1 MKAGTGA
8 CVTFDVDL
16 DAYTMEAVYG
26 ASYIFLDRY
35 YLSMER
41 PSKKALRVTIRPKD
55 GGATDPVAIEGAFK
69 NELLNQAL
77 RETIAARNAKLRE
90 YIIGRA
96 LYGAE
101 TAADA
106 GAKGYTDDPLGIAVP
121 WEQKYGPAGAPAD
134 RGKK

>member
-16 DAYTMEAVYG
+16 DAYSMEAAYG
-26 ASYIFLDRY
+26 AAYIFLDRY

-41 PSKKALRVTIRPKD
+41 PAKKALRVTIRPKD
-55 GGATDPVAIEGAFK
+55 GSAADPVALEGAFK

-106 GAKGYTDDPLGIAVP
+106 GAKAYTDDPLGIAVP
-121 WEQKYGPAGAPAD
+121 WEQKYGT
-134 RGKK
+134 KK